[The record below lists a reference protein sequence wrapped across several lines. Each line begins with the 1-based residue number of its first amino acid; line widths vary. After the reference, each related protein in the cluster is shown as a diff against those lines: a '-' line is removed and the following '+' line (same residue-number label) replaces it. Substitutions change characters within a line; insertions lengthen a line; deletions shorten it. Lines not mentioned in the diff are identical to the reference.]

1 MRKNIRGSPL
11 QRKMLA
17 MRCGRPERP
26 PRHLNRLALCAVCAT
41 ELIASATARA
51 QAPAQQP
58 RPAIT
63 ISGTVRDAGGAP
75 VADAILS
82 LQEDG
87 TSAYV
92 SATTRADGAFSFL
105 VLRPGTYTLRT
116 EKKGL
121 PPATASVMVAEGEK
135 KRLDLVLGT
144 PAATEAPGGTAGSK
158 FSTLPSDK
166 VSTSEEKTPSA
177 GMQLSDQPSFTVAGV
192 TDYTAVGGHGSDTK
206 LRTSESLAKE
216 TAVLK
221 PSESGAESTNTVK
234 PSAATS
240 DAAREAESHRLAGDR
255 AEKSG
260 DLLAAERE
268 YEQAVRLDPSEPN
281 YFAWGT
287 ELLLHRASRP
297 AAEVFTKGAAA
308 HPKSAR
314 MLAGLGA
321 ALYANGSYAEA
332 ARRVCAAS
340 DLQPADPAPYLF
352 LGKME
357 RAAPDPLPCAAE
369 KLARFAHDQ
378 PKNPQANYYLA
389 NSIWK
394 RAQRNESADYIK
406 RAAELSQA
414 AIDADPK
421 FADAYVLLGM
431 THAAGIDFKGA
442 IELYQKALAADPN
455 STEAHYRLSQAYRRV
470 GEEEKSKQELALYE
484 EVQKAETEA
493 VERQRR
499 ELRQFLII
507 LKGQPQSTS
516 EQAKP

>member
-1 MRKNIRGSPL
+1 MLFMRYVWRERLRIRAAAITL
-11 QRKMLA
+11 F
-17 MRCGRPERP
+17 
-26 PRHLNRLALCAVCAT
+26 ALCIG
-41 ELIASATARA
+41 LIDPADVRA

-63 ISGTVRDAGGAP
+63 IGGTVRDTSGTP
-75 VADAILS
+75 VADAAVS
-82 LQEDG
+82 VQENG

-92 SATTRADGAFSFL
+92 SATPKSDGAFSFL
-105 VLRPGTYTLRT
+105 VMRPGTYTLRA

-121 PPATASVMVAEGEK
+121 PPATASVLVAEGEK

-144 PAATEAPGGTAGSK
+144 PTANADRVGIAGSK
-158 FSTLPSDK
+158 AANSPDDK
-166 VSTSEEKTPSA
+166 VRKSDEKAASA
-177 GMQLSDQPSFTVAGV
+177 GMELSDKPTFTVAGV

-206 LRTSESLAKE
+206 LRASEALAKE
-216 TAVLK
+216 TAALK
-221 PSESGAESTNTVK
+221 PSDPIANATD
-234 PSAATS
+234 SAKSPASNS
-240 DAAREAESHRLAGDR
+240 DAMRESEAHRIAGDR

-260 DLLAAERE
+260 DLLAAEHE

-281 YFAWGT
+281 YFVWGT

-357 RAAPDPLPCAAE
+357 KAAPDPLPCAAE

-378 PKNPQANYYLA
+378 PKDPQANYYLA
-389 NSIWK
+389 YSIWK
-394 RAQRNESADYIK
+394 RAQRNESAAYIK

-414 AIDADPK
+414 AIDSEPK
-421 FADAYVLLGM
+421 FADAYILLGM

-442 IELYQKALAADPN
+442 IELYKKALQVDPN
-455 STEAHYRLSQAYRRV
+455 SSEAHYRLSQAYRRV
-470 GEEEKSKQELALYE
+470 GEEEKSKQEVALYE
-484 EVQKAETEA
+484 EAQKVESEA

-499 ELRQFLII
+499 EIRQFLIVM
-507 LKGQPQSTS
+507 KDQPQPASS
-516 EQAKP
+516 AKE